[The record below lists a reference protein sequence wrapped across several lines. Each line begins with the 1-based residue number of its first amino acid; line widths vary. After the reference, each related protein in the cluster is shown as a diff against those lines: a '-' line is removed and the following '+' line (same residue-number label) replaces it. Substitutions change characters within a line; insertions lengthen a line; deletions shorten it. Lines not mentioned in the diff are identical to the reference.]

1 MATTF
6 IRNASQWLQ
15 SHAAEAQQYLAQG
28 AIYDQASDSL
38 VWPTGHANDSGGG
51 TSGNGGTST
60 QTSAGSLQTNPGY
73 EYDILEFEKA
83 ADLKIQQINNDFT
96 KKQNDLN
103 RQFTRQ
109 QAESDRALE
118 SELQAKRISSSEYM
132 QQRDLAQRET
142 EFARTL
148 ALQTLVADRD
158 FQLSEAQLELDRVA
172 EIRQERLLQAQL
184 AANPQDFVAYEFYKR
199 SLGDPQDLAMAQSIQ
214 DATQEQDVTGELQT
228 GPDQVTA
235 TAGEENLLGTPYP
248 EAQPAYSDQTLQ
260 MVINAIQGGGG
271 QGGDALY
278 NPNLGG
284 TGAFGAEISS
294 PNKISRKQGT
304 SLSTDEMGILSSFL
318 RAGVDVGGGKMV
330 GLNPDEY
337 FKQVEQSWVP
347 TFSGAGGF
355 RTNYS

>member
-1 MATTF
+1 MATVF

-38 VWPTGHANDSGGG
+38 VWPTGHAQDTGGGSAGSGG
-51 TSGNGGTST
+51 TSA
-60 QTSAGSLQTNPGY
+60 QTSAGTLQTNPGY
-73 EYDILEFEKA
+73 EYDIVEFEKA

-96 KKQNDLN
+96 QKQNDLN

-158 FQLSEAQLELDRVA
+158 FQLSEAQLELDRVG

-214 DATQEQDVTGELQT
+214 DAQAEGENAAAVQPEVNPL
-228 GPDQVTA
+228 
-235 TAGEENLLGTPYP
+235 AGDENLLGTPYP